1 MKDTQTPEKSIS
13 KVVIQLMKGVLYQ
26 ERQAELWGDLL
37 ILQGA
42 VRDYLAVIGLALII
56 DETEG
61 YAFLRQASD
70 EGEAAEE
77 ETADMPRLISRRSLS
92 YPLSLLCVLL
102 RKKLAELDAEGG
114 ETRLILS
121 RNQVVDMMRVFMPE
135 GKNEARTVD
144 QINTQIRK
152 AMELGFLRKMSG
164 DDTRFEVRRI
174 IKALVDADWLQDLDQ
189 RLTEYKAYAD
199 ENS

>member
-1 MKDTQTPEKSIS
+1 MNERHQPERNIS

-26 ERQAELWGDLL
+26 ERQADLWGDLL
-37 ILQGA
+37 ILQGP

-61 YAFLRQASD
+61 YAFLRQAFD
-70 EGEAAEE
+70 EGDAAE

-121 RNQVVDMMRVFMPE
+121 RNQIVDMMQVFMPE

-144 QINTQIRK
+144 QIHTQIRK
-152 AMELGFLRKMSG
+152 AMELGFLRRMSG

-174 IKALVDADWLQDLDQ
+174 IKALVDADWLKDLDQ
-189 RLTEYKAYAD
+189 RLTEYKTYAD

>member
-1 MKDTQTPEKSIS
+1 MNETGQPEGNIS

-26 ERQAELWGDLL
+26 ERQADLWRDLL
-37 ILQGA
+37 VLQGA
-42 VRDYLAVIGLALII
+42 VRDYLAVIGLTPII
-56 DETEG
+56 DEAEG

-70 EGEAAEE
+70 DGSEEDAATE
-77 ETADMPRLISRRSLS
+77 MPRLISRRSLS

-121 RNQVVDMMRVFMPE
+121 RNQIVDMMRVFMPE

-144 QINTQIRK
+144 QIGTQIRK

-174 IKALVDADWLQDLDQ
+174 IKALVDADWLKDLDQ

>member
-1 MKDTQTPEKSIS
+1 MNEIQQPERSIS

-26 ERQAELWGDLL
+26 ERQADLWGDLL

-70 EGEAAEE
+70 EGDAAE

-121 RNQVVDMMRVFMPE
+121 RNQIVDMMRVFMPE

-174 IKALVDADWLQDLDQ
+174 IKALVDADLLKDLDQ